1 MALHT
6 QSEFAALIGKT
17 RGWLNVYVNRG
28 GVTNPVVGPDGF
40 LNDEFSQNRMFLDKW
55 LAMMPTPA
63 PTPVPKKV
71 KPPKNKRVVK
81 PTPISEPLPEKPGDS
96 LAEQKLKAEI
106 EYKRG
111 QVEKLKLEQA
121 KLRGNNIPID
131 AVSSLVSSLS
141 NGFQQ
146 AYKSGAE
153 SLMMEL
159 ANKYKI
165 PAKGIA
171 ELKGKLFELINT
183 SHDKGIKLSKK
194 ELRNIIADVKYKD
207 DEQL

>member
-28 GVTNPVVGPDGF
+28 GVTNPVVGKNGF
-40 LNDEFSQNRMFLDKW
+40 LDDEFSQNRMFLDKW
-55 LAMMPTPA
+55 LAMMPAPL
-63 PTPVPKKV
+63 PTPTPKKV
-71 KPPKNKRVVK
+71 KATKKVAPKKAAPPV
-81 PTPISEPLPEKPGDS
+81 SSGDS

-131 AVSSLVSSLS
+131 AVSGLVSSLS

-159 ANKYKI
+159 SNKYKI
-165 PAKGIA
+165 PSKGVA
-171 ELKGKLFELINT
+171 ELKGKLFELINS

>member
-28 GVTNPVVGPDGF
+28 GVTNPVVGEDGF

-55 LAMMPTPA
+55 LAMMPTPL
-63 PTPVPKKV
+63 PTPAPKKV
-71 KPPKNKRVVK
+71 KVAKVTK
-81 PTPISEPLPEKPGDS
+81 PTPTPTPDTLPEKPGDS

-171 ELKGKLFELINT
+171 ELKGKLFELINS

-194 ELRNIIADVKYKD
+194 ELRNIIADVKFKD